1 MLIFT
6 MVIYDLRYF
15 QLFLFSLVKKN
26 IFIHSFIHSF
36 IHVIDESVWITH
48 PLRSQDLEI
57 G

>member
-15 QLFLFSLVKKN
+15 RLFLFSLVKKN
-26 IFIHSFIHSF
+26 IFIHSFIH
-36 IHVIDESVWITH
+36 IIDESEWITH
-48 PLRSQDLEI
+48 PLRSQDLKI